1 VIFTPEIDN
10 IVPGIT
16 REKVIKLAKT
26 MGYSLVEK
34 RVYLNEVFDAD
45 EIFLASTV
53 SKIMPVK
60 SVDNEHV
67 YSFRKAVNKLMSE
80 FENAYG
86 VSTLSSKSS
95 K

>member
-60 SVDNEHV
+60 SVDNEHFN
-67 YSFRKAVNKLMSE
+67 SFSKVARKLMLE
-80 FENAYG
+80 FENTYID
-86 VSTLSSKSS
+86 
-95 K
+95 

>member
-34 RVYLNEVFDAD
+34 RVYLDEVFDAD
-45 EIFLASTV
+45 EIFLAIIV
-53 SKIMPVK
+53 SRIMSPK
-60 SVDNEHV
+60 SVDNEHI
-67 YSFRKAVNKLMSE
+67 YSFRRVINGLINE
-80 FENAYG
+80 FERTCIG
-86 VSTLSSKSS
+86 
-95 K
+95 